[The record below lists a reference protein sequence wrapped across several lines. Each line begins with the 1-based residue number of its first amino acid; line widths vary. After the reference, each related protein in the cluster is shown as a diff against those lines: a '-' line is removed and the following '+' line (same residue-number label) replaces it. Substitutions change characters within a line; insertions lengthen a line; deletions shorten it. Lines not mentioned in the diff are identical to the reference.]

1 MSASRNDV
9 HALGLAVRVLVAF
22 GCALAATLALVGP
35 ADAAYRFSTP
45 SRVHA
50 TAATSTTIS
59 LAWSPRRG
67 ARAYRVQYSSS
78 SSMRGAK
85 YLRTT
90 RASAKLS
97 RLQPSRRYYFRV
109 RVINP
114 RTGRA
119 MSAYTK
125 RTFPSARTKAAPV
138 ATGSLASLPWP
149 TTTPAPGTSTEA
161 ADVRVASFNIFG
173 VNNDANASGDRRT
186 WRERRPVV
194 AKQILDRGLDVVG
207 LQEANQSTIYPGVDY
222 GSTQYAD
229 LKGALNATGAHY
241 AITNE
246 TSYNCQK
253 ATSST
258 SCVPVYR
265 GASNG
270 TRILYN
276 TDTLDM
282 VAQGSMRYAH
292 QTAGKQDRYLAWG
305 VFRLKATGGEF
316 LFTDTHLDSYTPSVR
331 VAQWNELIA
340 RIGQLRNG
348 RPVVAVGDFN
358 TSKYSTWAEDML
370 PRMKSAG
377 YGDVLNQQYAN
388 NNAVSPRAQV
398 RINAWVNSF
407 NDFRRNVADFGYDEA
422 RTTKLGNS
430 IDWVFAS
437 NELAVKEWETVI
449 DFDPATLRVDGV
461 IPSDH
466 NMVRATVVIP

>member
-1 MSASRNDV
+1 V
-9 HALGLAVRVLVAF
+9 LGLAVRVLVTLA
-22 GCALAATLALVGP
+22 CALSTTLALVGP
-35 ADAAYRFSTP
+35 AEGAYRFSVP
-45 SRVHA
+45 GRLHA
-50 TAATSTTIS
+50 TAATSSTIS
-59 LAWSPRRG
+59 LAWAPRRG
-67 ARAYRVQYSSS
+67 ARAYRVQYAAT

-85 YLRTT
+85 YVRTT
-90 RASAKLS
+90 RASARLT

-119 MSAYTK
+119 MSAYTR
-125 RTFPSARTKAAPV
+125 RTFPSARTTAAP
-138 ATGSLASLPWP
+138 ASPSPLSWP
-149 TTTPAPGTSTEA
+149 STTPAPGASTGS

-173 VNNDANASGDRRT
+173 IHNDARATGEIRT

-194 AKQILDRGLDVVG
+194 VRQILDQDVDVVG
-207 LQEANQSTIYPGVDY
+207 LQEANQSTIYPGVNY

-229 LKGALNATGAHY
+229 LRGAINATGAHY
-241 AITNE
+241 ALTNE
-246 TSYNCQK
+246 ASYNCQK
-253 ATSST
+253 PSSST

-265 GASNG
+265 GASNS

-276 TDTLDM
+276 TDTLDV

-292 QTAGKQDRYLAWG
+292 QTAGKSDRYLVWG
-305 VFRLKATGGEF
+305 VFRVKATGGEF
-316 LFTDTHLDSYTPSVR
+316 LFTTTHLDSYTPTVR

-340 RIGQLRNG
+340 RVGQLRNG

-358 TSKYSTWAEDML
+358 TTKYSTWAADLL

-377 YGDVLNQQYAN
+377 YGDVLDQQPGN
-388 NNAVSPRAQV
+388 SNVVSPRAQS
-398 RINAWVNSF
+398 RTNAWVNSY
-407 NDFRRNVADFGYDEA
+407 NGFRRDVKAYSYWENK
-422 RTTKLGNS
+422 TTKLGNS

-449 DFDPATLRVDGV
+449 DHDPSTLRLTGV